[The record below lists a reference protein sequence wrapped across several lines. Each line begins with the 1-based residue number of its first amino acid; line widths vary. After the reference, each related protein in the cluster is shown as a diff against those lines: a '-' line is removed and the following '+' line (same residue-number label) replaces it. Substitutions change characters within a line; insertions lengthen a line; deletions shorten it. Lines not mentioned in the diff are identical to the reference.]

1 MASTS
6 LRVEEEQVLVTSEG
20 ELDMAAA
27 GGLRECLL
35 QACARGLPVV
45 LDFAAVTF
53 VDSSALGVLASAN
66 RNIRDNGCHL
76 TVINCKP
83 RILTTMTLT
92 GLVAVI
98 DVRPAAS
105 ADVESPLEKPVDDDV
120 VSSMKD
126 RGPPPPRPV
135 STAGNAP

>member
-27 GGLRECLL
+27 SGLRGCLL
-35 QACARGLPVV
+35 QACECGLPVV

-66 RNIRDNGCHL
+66 RNIRENGCHL

-83 RILTTMTLT
+83 RVLTTMTLT
-92 GLVAVI
+92 GFITVI
-98 DVRPAAS
+98 DVRPAAPGN
-105 ADVESPLEKPVDDDV
+105 VE
-120 VSSMKD
+120 
-126 RGPPPPRPV
+126 
-135 STAGNAP
+135 

>member
-6 LRVEEEQVLVTSEG
+6 LCVEEARVLVTAEG

-35 QACARGLPVV
+35 QACEPGLPVV
-45 LDFAAVTF
+45 LDFASVTF

-66 RNIRDNGCHL
+66 RHIRDNDCHL

-83 RILTTMTLT
+83 RVLTTMTLT
-92 GLVAVI
+92 GLITVI
-98 DVRPAAS
+98 DVQQAA
-105 ADVESPLEKPVDDDV
+105 PVD
-120 VSSMKD
+120 
-126 RGPPPPRPV
+126 
-135 STAGNAP
+135 AE